1 MTAPQFHQ
9 LKVSEVTHLTD
20 DSVAVTFEIPDDLD
34 TKFDF
39 IPGQHVTVRAV
50 LDDVDTRR
58 SYSICCPPGKA
69 QIQVGIRRIPDGAF
83 STFATTQLSPGDVL
97 DVMPPGGDFF
107 LRQLPAPS
115 HLVAIAAG
123 SGITPVLSIL
133 TTALAD
139 PSAEATLVYGNRTS
153 SSIMFLEELEGLK
166 DKHPTRFNLIHVLSR
181 EPQSVEL
188 FTGRIDQGKLERL
201 LSTLIDPGSVS
212 DWYLCGPSGMVA
224 DARLTLAQAGV
235 SAESVH
241 FELFFEG
248 DTPPPPV
255 ISEADAQA
263 GSVSVGFRLDGRR
276 STVGMEPDQT
286 LLEAAIRVRS
296 DMPFAC
302 KGGMCATCKAQLVE
316 GEVAMDRNFAL
327 VAEEL
332 AAGLILTC
340 QSHPTTSTIE
350 IDYDI

>member
-188 FTGRIDQGKLERL
+188 FTGRIDQGQ
-201 LSTLIDPGSVS
+201 
-212 DWYLCGPSGMVA
+212 
-224 DARLTLAQAGV
+224 AR
-235 SAESVH
+235 
-241 FELFFEG
+241 
-248 DTPPPPV
+248 
-255 ISEADAQA
+255 
-263 GSVSVGFRLDGRR
+263 
-276 STVGMEPDQT
+276 
-286 LLEAAIRVRS
+286 EAAEHSHRSRRCVR
-296 DMPFAC
+296 
-302 KGGMCATCKAQLVE
+302 LVSLRPQRD
-316 GEVAMDRNFAL
+316 GCRREVDPRPGR
-327 VAEEL
+327 
-332 AAGLILTC
+332 GLGRKRPLRAVLRR
-340 QSHPTTSTIE
+340 
-350 IDYDI
+350 